1 MSLKDI
7 KDFILDLDCLKNE
20 MTSSV
25 SHDDGKTNVMILER
39 KRRELNTKHEQI
51 QEEVKAELE
60 DFFGYLNM
68 KKASMEVLVNM
79 DAYLKDELIKINK
92 EISSLVASGG
102 LEKNA

>member
-1 MSLKDI
+1 MKDI

-51 QEEVKAELE
+51 QKVKAELE